1 MSLHLYPVQ
10 MMSLQQ
16 YLQIGLVLFVGI
28 LIFLGYL
35 GWRQTETMADFAIAG
50 EKLGPYMLGA
60 AFAATFFSASTFVGY
75 VGWAYDFG
83 YSFLWLYLSL
93 ISASPI
99 ALIIFAKR
107 VRRTNTHMGSVSLPD
122 WIGEFYNSQLLRVG
136 IALALFF
143 NLFYI
148 AGQLTAGA
156 QIFEVL
162 LGWEYFNGLVFVT
175 TLITLYVMVGG
186 TFADVYTDAV
196 QGILMAIM
204 GVVVF
209 ASFLWVFD
217 WSLFAA
223 WGEMSAELAAED
235 QNLVSLL
242 NPESI
247 VFYSGFAILSIFI
260 LEFAFSAQPQ
270 LFNKVLALDDPDNL
284 RKMIV
289 TYVVLTV
296 CFLSVT
302 FAGFYLQILPATPDT
317 ADQSIFVYTMEYF
330 PAIIAAF
337 LGIVILSAAVSTTD
351 GIYVV
356 LATAIAN
363 DIFLKFLVE
372 EGHVDVEPERADR
385 LSRYIAQASVVLVSI
400 LGFIIVL
407 SPPPYISALV
417 WIGIAG
423 VASATVAPVMVGIY
437 FPNFVTR
444 KGAIAALFTGVLGYL
459 VVQQFLDI
467 ASVFVEGTLGLIIA
481 TIVMLV
487 VSAVTEQEETVAQ
500 FSEQH
505 SGGAAQ
511 DAAHSAQPADD
522 D

>member
-1 MSLHLYPVQ
+1 MALQLY
-10 MMSLQQ
+10 LE
-16 YLQIGLVLFVGI
+16 IGMVLFIAI
-28 LIFLGYL
+28 LVILGFI

-50 EKLGPYMLGA
+50 ETLGPYMLGA

-93 ISASPI
+93 VSASPI

-107 VRRTNTHMGSVSLPD
+107 VRRTNIHMGTVSLPD
-122 WIGEFYNSQLLRVG
+122 WIGAFYDSQLLRVG
-136 IALALFF
+136 ISLALFF

-162 LGWEYFNGLVFVT
+162 LGWDYFTGLVFVT
-175 TLITLYVMVGG
+175 ALITLYVMAGG

-196 QGILMAIM
+196 QGVLMAIM
-204 GVVVF
+204 GLIVF
-209 ASFLWVFD
+209 VSFIWVFD
-217 WSLFAA
+217 WNLFSA
-223 WGEMSAELAAED
+223 WAQLSSQLAAED
-235 QNLVSLL
+235 QSLVSVL
-242 NPESI
+242 NTESI

-270 LFNKVLALDDPDNL
+270 LFNKVLALDDPNNL
-284 RKMIV
+284 RKMII

-302 FAGFYLQILPATPDT
+302 FAGFYLRILDATPES
-317 ADQSIFVYTMEYF
+317 ADQAIFVYTMEYF

-356 LATAIAN
+356 LATAISN
-363 DIFLKFLVE
+363 DIFLRFLVGEDYIEME
-372 EGHVDVEPERADR
+372 EERADR
-385 LSRYIAQASVVLVSI
+385 VSRYLAQVSVVIVSI
-400 LGFIIVL
+400 LSFLIVL
-407 SPPPYISALV
+407 SPPPYIAELA
-417 WIGIAG
+417 WIGIGG

-444 KGAIAALFTGVLGYL
+444 KGAIAALITGVGGYL
-459 VVQQFLDI
+459 GAQQFLTVR
-467 ASVFVEGTLGLIIA
+467 SVFVEGTLGLIIA
-481 TIVMLV
+481 TVVMLIAC
-487 VSAVTEQEETVAQ
+487 AVTEQEENVAE

-505 SGGAAQ
+505 RSGRAFE
-511 DAAHSAQPADD
+511 SERAQPADD
-522 D
+522 

>member
-1 MSLHLYPVQ
+1 MPLELY
-10 MMSLQQ
+10 LE
-16 YLQIGLVLFVGI
+16 IGLVLFVI
-28 LIFLGYL
+28 LLIVLGYL
-35 GWRQTETMADFAIAG
+35 GWKQTTDIADFAIAG

-60 AFAATFFSASTFVGY
+60 AFAATFFSAATFVGY
-75 VGWAYDFG
+75 VAWAHDFG

-107 VRRTNTHMGSVSLPD
+107 VRRTNVHMRTVSLPD
-122 WIGEFYNSQLLRVG
+122 WIGAFYDSQILRVG

-148 AGQLTAGA
+148 GGQLTAGA

-162 LGWEYFNGLVFVT
+162 LGWDYVTALAFVT
-175 TLITLYVMVGG
+175 TLVTLYVMVGG

-196 QGILMAIM
+196 QGVLMAIM
-204 GVVVF
+204 GLIVF
-209 ASFLWVFD
+209 VSFIWVFD
-217 WSLFAA
+217 WSLLEAPA
-223 WGEMSAELAAED
+223 QMSAELAAED
-235 QNLVSLL
+235 PDLTAIL

-270 LFNKVLALDDPDNL
+270 LFNKVLALNDPKNL

-289 TYVVLTV
+289 TYLVLTL

-302 FAGFYLQILPATPDT
+302 FGGFYLRILETEPET
-317 ADQSIFVYTMEYF
+317 ADQSIFVYAMEFF

-337 LGIVILSAAVSTTD
+337 LGLVILSAAVSTTD
-351 GIYVV
+351 GLYVV
-356 LATAIAN
+356 LATAISN
-363 DIFLKFLVE
+363 DIFRQFLVE
-372 EGHVDVEPERADR
+372 EGYVDMEGDRADIV
-385 LSRYIAQASVVLVSI
+385 SRYIAQATVVVVSVISFL
-400 LGFIIVL
+400 IVL
-407 SPPPYISALV
+407 DPPPYIAELV

-423 VASATVAPVMVGIY
+423 VAAATVAPVMVGIY

-444 KGAIAALFTGVLGYL
+444 KGGIAALIAGVVGY
-459 VVQQFLDI
+459 VAVQQIFDI
-467 ASVFVEGTLGLIIA
+467 ASVFVEGTIGLIIA

-487 VSAVTEQEETVAQ
+487 VCAVTEQEENVAQ

-505 SGGAAQ
+505 RGGAASN
-511 DAAHSAQPADD
+511 APPTDD